1 MNTLHELLE
10 RFQSGDSLP
19 PIVLD
24 DMGVTQ
30 AVNLLKGTTFASM
43 DELRQ
48 EYIDGVFVFA
58 NEGESIKIEQT
69 RSIIEQAA
77 MRSSGE
83 YNIFIIEAID
93 TLTPQAANSLL
104 KVFEDIPPGLLFLLT
119 TSSGQEKMLETL
131 VSRVIFVASNVRE
144 FPLLPAILS
153 LIDGAFDKDDRM
165 GLMSYLYRE
174 KLDKEVYLAILIALQ
189 NRVVSGSITNPE
201 VIKKIENGIISIHT
215 TNANPRWIIDDVILS
230 L

>member
-24 DMGVTQ
+24 DAGVTQ

-48 EYIDGVFVFA
+48 EYIDGVFIFA

-77 MRSSGE
+77 MKSSGE
-83 YNIFIIEAID
+83 YNIFVIEAID

-131 VSRVIFVASNVRE
+131 VSRVIFIASNTRD
-144 FPLLPAILS
+144 FPLNPAILS
-153 LIDGAFDKDDRM
+153 LIDESFDADDRM

-174 KLDKEVYLAILIALQ
+174 KLDKEIYLAILIALQ

-215 TNANPRWIIDDVILS
+215 TNANPRWIVDDVVLS

>member
-1 MNTLHELLE
+1 M
-10 RFQSGDSLP
+10 
-19 PIVLD
+19 
-24 DMGVTQ
+24 
-30 AVNLLKGTTFASM
+30 
-43 DELRQ
+43 
-48 EYIDGVFVFA
+48 DGVFIFA
-58 NEGESIKIEQT
+58 NEDGESIKIEQT

-119 TSSGQEKMLETL
+119 TSSGQEKMLPTL
-131 VSRVIFVASNVRE
+131 VSRVIFVASNSRD
-144 FPLLPAILS
+144 FPLNPAILS
-153 LIDGAFDKDDRM
+153 LIDGTFDADDRM

-174 KLDKEVYLAILIALQ
+174 KLDKDVYLAILIALQ
-189 NRVVSGSITNPE
+189 NRVVAGSITNPE
-201 VIKKIENGIISIHT
+201 VIKKIENGIISIHSS
-215 TNANPRWIIDDVILS
+215 NANPRWIVDNVVLS

>member
-24 DMGVTQ
+24 DAGVTQ

-48 EYIDGVFVFA
+48 EYIDGVFIFA

-77 MRSSGE
+77 MKSSGE
-83 YNIFIIEAID
+83 YNIFVIEAID

-131 VSRVIFVASNVRE
+131 VSRVIFIASNTRE
-144 FPLLPAILS
+144 FALNPAILS
-153 LIDGAFDKDDRM
+153 LIDGAFDADDRM

-174 KLDKEVYLAILIALQ
+174 KLDKDVYLAILIVLQ
-189 NRVVSGSITNPE
+189 NRVVSGHITNPE

-215 TNANPRWIIDDVILS
+215 TNANPRWIVDDVVLS